1 MKFKPSMLLGFTL
14 GTLSA
19 IGGFIDIG
27 DLVADA
33 LVGARF
39 GLRLAWVTVFAVIGI
54 MCYAEMAARI
64 AIKTKQ
70 PAFALARSRLGPR
83 YALGGL
89 IGSFLVTAL
98 LVMAELSGIALAL
111 ELASGIHYLLWV
123 PVAAAA
129 VLVVVWALPF
139 EVTERLYGLLGLAM
153 LVFVVAVWHL
163 DPDWSALWRSATTI
177 APTTTES
184 WSTYF
189 FYAVTL
195 IGAQMTPYEMFFF
208 SSGAIESRWKP
219 KDMIEMRV
227 NVFIGFPLGGLL
239 AIAIQAV
246 AFLVFFD
253 VGIQVE
259 HISQTVLPVA
269 IGLGKIGLVIALVGV
284 FAATFGATL
293 ETLFSTGYDLAQYFG
308 WAYGEVQPPA
318 RSTRFTTSILA
329 LLLVSTALALT
340 TLNPIT
346 VTIYAVVFSSVL
358 LPFAFLPVLLVGNDR
373 RIMGELANGP
383 VSNTIGTITLLV
395 SVVASLA
402 AIPLLV
408 LTKAGAS

>member
-1 MKFKPSMLLGFTL
+1 VTIKPSMLLGFTL

-54 MCYAEMAARI
+54 MCYAEMSARI
-64 AIKTKQ
+64 ALKTRR
-70 PAFALARSRLGPR
+70 PAFDLVRSRLGPR

-111 ELASGIHYLLWV
+111 ELASGVHYLLWV

-129 VLVVVWALPF
+129 VFIVVWTLPF
-139 EVTERLYGLLGLAM
+139 EATERIYGLLGLAM
-153 LVFVVAVWHL
+153 LVFVVAVWQLH
-163 DPDWSALWRSATTI
+163 PDWSRLWQSATTV
-177 APTTTES
+177 APTTGES
-184 WSTYF
+184 WPAYLF
-189 FYAVTL
+189 FAVTL

-208 SSGAIESRWKP
+208 SSGAVESRWRP
-219 KDMIEMRV
+219 KDLVEMRV
-227 NVFIGFPLGGLL
+227 NVIVGFPLGGLL

-253 VGIQVE
+253 AGVTVE
-259 HISQTVLPVA
+259 HISQTALPVA
-269 IGLGKIGLVIALVGV
+269 IALGKVGLIVAIVGI

-293 ETLFSTGYDLAQYFG
+293 ETLFATGYEVSQYFG
-308 WAYGEVQPPA
+308 WSYGKVQPPA
-318 RSTRFTTSILA
+318 RAARFTTVTVA
-329 LLLVSTALALT
+329 LLLVSAALALT
-340 TLNPIT
+340 TINPIT
-346 VTIYAVVFSSVL
+346 VTIVAVVFSAAL
-358 LPFAFLPVLLVGNDR
+358 LPFLFLPVLLVANDR
-373 RIMGELANGP
+373 DVMGELANGP
-383 VSNTIGTITLLV
+383 LANVIGTAVIAITIV
-395 SVVASLA
+395 IS
-402 AIPLLV
+402 
-408 LTKAGAS
+408 